1 MLTFVEFVEFRV
13 GGCAGVFFFVF
24 FCVCVFF
31 SWLRSKKHTHTHA
44 HMKKQRQRARHLV
57 KPGFADTFAA
67 NRAGKLENRLGIYW
81 CVCMFRGRPQ
91 RLPILT
97 RAPFNK
103 KTVN

>member
-1 MLTFVEFVEFRV
+1 MLIFVEFVEFRV
-13 GGCAGVFFFVF
+13 GGCAGVFFSFFFACVYFFVAAQQ
-24 FCVCVFF
+24 
-31 SWLRSKKHTHTHA
+31 KNTHTHP

-67 NRAGKLENRLGIYW
+67 NRAGKLKNRLGIYW